1 MMMMMKAMADEAEE
15 GDWGRS
21 SDADAHG
28 RADIDGQIMAAPP
41 SSPSP
46 ARSVILSAPHYSS
59 RVLNRDRRA
68 CEWGSINAAAIDAT
82 ALRIRK

>member
-1 MMMMMKAMADEAEE
+1 MMMMKAEE

-28 RADIDGQIMAAPP
+28 HRRPSDNGCAAELALPLP
-41 SSPSP
+41 L

-68 CEWGSINAAAIDAT
+68 CEWGSINAAAVDAT
-82 ALRIRK
+82 ALSIRK